1 MSTTIAAIATAYG
14 VGSIAIIR
22 ISGDNAY
29 KIAIKLTKLEKLN
42 PREAKFTQFFSNS
55 NEFIDEGIVIFFKAP
70 HSFTG
75 EDIVEFQI
83 HGGSEIASI
92 LLDEILQNGAVLANP
107 GEFSKRAFLNDKMDL
122 AKAETIQ
129 ALIKSKS
136 KMAAKI
142 LSRTLKGDLNVFL
155 NDLRKKLVKTL
166 AFVETAIDYADDDL
180 PENIIE
186 EALNLLNTNI
196 KKLSQIV
203 EISSN
208 RKGLIEG
215 FKIAIIGKPNVG
227 KSSILNSLLKYQ
239 RAIISDIAGTT
250 RDTIEENLN
259 IGSHLVKI
267 IDTAGIRQNAD
278 KIEKIGIEYS
288 IKAANDADIIL
299 AIFDIS
305 NKFDDLDEKIL
316 EICENSNKKI
326 FYILNKSDL
335 DANFDKTL
343 KNAIK
348 ISSKNTDLIL
358 QNLEKYLNSLESDE
372 IMLSSNRQIL
382 AVNEAIKH
390 LKEAKPLLENQEL
403 ELFSYEI
410 NYTIKEISKLTKPFE
425 RDEILDEMFSNFCL
439 GK

>member
-186 EALNLLNTNI
+186 KALNLLNTNI

-288 IKAANDADIIL
+288 LKAANDADIIL

>member
-288 IKAANDADIIL
+288 LKAANDADIIL